1 MIWENHTSYWS
12 APIWLLCHHL
22 TNLGI
27 FLSWHLNQELALLSS
42 LTRWPFFSCLKPFC
56 LVLHILQHPL
66 HLLLNRCF
74 KSCIFFYTVLWKTKN
89 ALCHIWF
96 HVFYEDSFQNALC
109 YSTKSKFSLIGE
121 NHRKP
126 IMFRIFSSN
135 PFHWH
140 PSLPWMCPSSEAP
153 SELHRHQHKAWQML
167 HSHITEHAV
176 SHTGEIPASWCC
188 KDVTLMSQ

>member
-12 APIWLLCHHL
+12 APIWLLCHHF

-42 LTRWPFFSCLKPFC
+42 FTRLPFFPSLKSSS
-56 LVLHILQHPL
+56 LVLHILQQPL

-74 KSCIFFYTVLWKTKN
+74 KSCIFFYTMLWKTKN

-96 HVFYEDSFQNALC
+96 HVFYNDSFHHVLC
-109 YSTKSKFSLIGE
+109 YSTKAKFALIGE
-121 NHRKP
+121 NHIKP

-135 PFHWH
+135 PFNRH
-140 PSLPWMCPSSEAP
+140 PSFPWMFFSSETT
-153 SELHRHQHKAWQML
+153 SDLYRHQYKQWQVL
-167 HSHITEHAV
+167 HCHITEPTV
-176 SHTGEIPASWCC
+176 SHTGKIQAPWCC
-188 KDVTLMSQ
+188 KM